1 VEKLK
6 FFLMFVLK
14 QFITD
19 HYKIVRV
26 RGYILVKKNFI
37 QKEILKIKLQ
47 NTTIQLELIF
57 I

>member
-1 VEKLK
+1 
-6 FFLMFVLK
+6 MFVLK